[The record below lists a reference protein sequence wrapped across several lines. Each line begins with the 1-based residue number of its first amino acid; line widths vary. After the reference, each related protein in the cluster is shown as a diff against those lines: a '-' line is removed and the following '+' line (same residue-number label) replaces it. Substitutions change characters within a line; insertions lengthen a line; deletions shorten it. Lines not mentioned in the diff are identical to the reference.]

1 MLISLYSHAIGSSTT
16 LDSLFARLK
25 DVLTREAS
33 VGKELIALQGTLDL
47 LMAAATTGSGETTAA
62 ASGLDGALPGSSY

>member
-1 MLISLYSHAIGSSTT
+1 VIISLYAHAIGSSTT
-16 LDSLFARLK
+16 LDSLFSRLK

-47 LMAAATTGSGETTAA
+47 LMAAATTGSGETSAQDGGAA
-62 ASGLDGALPGSSY
+62 AGAGGSY